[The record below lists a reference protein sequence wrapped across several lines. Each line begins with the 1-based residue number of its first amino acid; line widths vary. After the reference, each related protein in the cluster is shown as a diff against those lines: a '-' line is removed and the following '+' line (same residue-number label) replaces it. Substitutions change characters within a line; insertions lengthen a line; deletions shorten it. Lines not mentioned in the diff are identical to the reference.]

1 MQIHELNTFIG
12 EPDENDFLAIDSG
25 SETTKISAKDLTGGA
40 IKNRI
45 WYGTCSTSYS
55 VTAKTVSCEN
65 FELKTGE
72 TIAVKF
78 TNKNTATAPTLNVNG
93 TGAIAIKTRTG
104 ATASSLA
111 GLWQAGSIALFT
123 YDGTNWILDNATTGS
138 GVLVVSKSGVSSL
151 TTDIEHEEITA
162 RHVVLNSILSNPSA
176 QTADWTVTTYNGYAR
191 IGPSGA
197 ISGSTDITLVL
208 GYQTND

>member
-1 MQIHELNTFIG
+1 MQIHELNTFTGTPG
-12 EPDENDFLAIDSG
+12 EGTFLAIDNG
-25 SETTKISAKDLTGGA
+25 EETRKIAASDLPGGG
-40 IKNRI
+40 
-45 WYGTCSTSYS
+45 WYGTSSTAGST
-55 VTAKTVSCEN
+55 TAKVVTCPGFV
-65 FELKTGE
+65 LKEGAS
-72 TIAVKF
+72 IAVKF
-78 TNKNTATAPTLNVNG
+78 TNKNTATAPTLNVNS

-111 GLWQAGSIALFT
+111 GLWQAGSIVLFT

-138 GVLVVSKSGVSSL
+138 GVLVVSKSEVSSL
-151 TTDIEHEEITA
+151 TTDIDHEEITA
-162 RHVVLNSILSNPSA
+162 RHVVLNAILSNPSA
-176 QTADWTVTTYNGYAR
+176 QTADWTVTTSNGRAR